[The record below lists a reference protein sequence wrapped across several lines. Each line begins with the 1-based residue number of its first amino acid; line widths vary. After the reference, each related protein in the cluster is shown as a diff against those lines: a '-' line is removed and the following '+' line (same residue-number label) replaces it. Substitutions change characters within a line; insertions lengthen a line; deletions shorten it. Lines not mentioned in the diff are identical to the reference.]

1 MPMMRDAISQRCLSR
16 EKYIG
21 LAHYSLTKT
30 LPFDPLENIMKMVK

>member
-1 MPMMRDAISQRCLSR
+1 MMRDAISQRCLSR

-21 LAHYSLTKT
+21 SLFFDKKT